1 MKKSA
6 FNWIVV
12 VMSLALLGL
21 IALQTFWLRNEIRL
35 RSEQFDAQVM
45 EVLNRVVAKVEDRE
59 NLRFVVDRLR
69 TSADSSV
76 IQSGLND
83 SLSGL
88 LTSIASESVPMQS
101 ELIAQSEDPND
112 LQAQIEKTIGK
123 YREEN
128 ASVSPDEQVLADL
141 DATASFGIRIEKDV
155 RRREVI
161 DLQLR
166 DVYRAAEGENEP
178 GLEQRV
184 QSRMQRLQTM
194 VQKMTFQ
201 IVDPSVPLF
210 KRISQPVLDSILSGE
225 FKAAHLEQPAGYAVV
240 RDRDS
245 SPVFVSPGIDS
256 IRIRESNHRVDL
268 FPNDVLKRGES
279 IVLVFEN
286 SGRSL
291 LHGIGPMVLLFTVIS
306 LIMVAGFTFTV
317 RHVLQQKKL
326 AEIKT
331 DFINN
336 MTHEFKTPIATIALA
351 NDSLRNPKV
360 MGSVE
365 KVQYYT
371 GVIGEENRRMLR
383 QVEKV
388 LQMAQI
394 EKGELV
400 LKKESVQLKGLVS
413 EAMNS
418 QLLSIE
424 GRGGKI
430 HFNWP
435 VADPSISAD
444 KDHLMNVFVNLI
456 DNANKYS
463 PDTPE
468 INVEAGVADGL
479 FQIKV
484 SDRGIGMTADEKRRA
499 FESFYRAARGNV
511 HDVKGFGLGLSYA
524 KAIVEAHH
532 GKIELSS
539 EPGKGS
545 TFTVSWTMEQL
556 NGKHGSEYPTG

>member
-1 MKKSA
+1 VKKSV
-6 FNWIVV
+6 FNWIVII
-12 VMSLALLGL
+12 MSLALVGL
-21 IALQTFWLRNEIRL
+21 IALQTFWLRNEIRV
-35 RSEQFDAQVM
+35 RSDQFDAQVM
-45 EVLNRVVAKVEDRE
+45 EVLNRVVAKVEELE

-69 TSADSSV
+69 TSADSSI

-88 LTSIASESVPMQS
+88 LTSIARESAPVQA
-101 ELIAQSEDPND
+101 ELTSQTDDSND
-112 LQAQIEKTIGK
+112 LQTQIEKTIGK

-128 ASVSPDEQVLADL
+128 ASVSSNNQELAGIEPSG
-141 DATASFGIRIEKDV
+141 SFGIRIEKDV

-166 DVYRAAEGENEP
+166 DVYRAAEGDNEP

-210 KRISQPVLDSILSGE
+210 KRISQPVLDSILAGE

-291 LHGIGPMVLLFTVIS
+291 LHGILPMVLLSTVIS
-306 LIMVAGFTFTV
+306 LIMVAGFTYTV

-326 AEIKT
+326 ADIKT

-336 MTHEFKTPIATIALA
+336 MTHEFKTPIATIAIA

-400 LKKESVQLKGLVS
+400 LKKEHVLLKDLVS
-413 EAMNS
+413 GAVNS

-430 HFNWP
+430 RIIWS
-435 VADPSISAD
+435 VSDYSLTAD
-444 KDHLMNVFVNLI
+444 KDHLLNVFVNLI

-463 PDTPE
+463 PDAPDIT
-468 INVEAGVADGL
+468 VEAVEADGHL
-479 FQIKV
+479 QIKV
-484 SDRGIGMTADEKRRA
+484 TDRGIGMTADEKRRV
-499 FESFYRAARGNV
+499 FETFYRAASGNV

-524 KAIVEAHH
+524 KAIVEAHN

-545 TFTVSWTMEQL
+545 TFIVSWTLKQL
-556 NGKHGSEYPTG
+556 NGTHGSEYPAG